1 MKRSRKYVGLDVH
14 QATTVITVITVR
26 DEAGGVLR
34 MLAAND

>member
-14 QATTVITVITVR
+14 QATTVITVR